1 MFKPTE
7 DEVLRKARELCRED
21 GKIWSVADIG
31 DPLRDSSGAVVD
43 ESSRAEYLNRARET
57 LQWRGPD
64 L

>member
-7 DEVLRKARELCRED
+7 DEILRKAKQLCHED
-21 GKIWSVADIG
+21 GKLWSPADLEDPVAERT
-31 DPLRDSSGAVVD
+31 DPVVD

-57 LQWRGPD
+57 LQRRGPD